1 MNQNPLQVPGDES
14 NPFSRPEVIS
24 KSAVANPYAPTSFV
38 SETDGLESD
47 VDAFRNRYLSHE
59 ASIKSIGILYMIPA
73 VLMLIGFVVMLGAA
87 VAGAFFGGGGQGAFG
102 GPGLLEFAVVFL
114 IYGAFGALSCYAGW
128 GIRKFKKVPKR
139 IVTVLS
145 AIGLIGFPLGTLI
158 NGYILYLLHGQK
170 GKVVFS
176 DRYQEVIRQTPH
188 IKYKTS
194 MIVKIFVGLLIAV
207 IVPGIIAFAFNG

>member
-59 ASIKSIGILYMIPA
+59 ASIKSIGILYMIS
-73 VLMLIGFVVMLGAA
+73 GVMLLILFLVMVGEAFS
-87 VAGAFFGGGGQGAFG
+87 VAGVQGQNGAPLQFSG
-102 GPGLLEFAVVFL
+102 RG
-114 IYGAFGALSCYAGW
+114 FGAIFVAFVIYAASGALFCYAGW
-128 GIRKFKKVPKR
+128 GIRKFKKVPKI

-145 AIGLIGFPLGTLI
+145 AIGLIGFPFGTVI
-158 NGYILYLLHGQK
+158 NGYVLYLLHGQK

-194 MIVKIFVGLLIAV
+194 MIVKIFVGLLIGV
-207 IVPGIIAFAFNG
+207 IVLGIIAVSG